1 MIGKVCLW
9 NKNRHGGAE
18 KPLSEVIV
26 MKCMHAVLFIFF
38 LTTSFCAQD
47 QKNVSS
53 VTRQVVVYDSLK
65 TLKPRFYIP
74 TAEVNHGDTLVFVA
88 ERVKTPVIFL
98 IPRAG
103 EIFERDSTLETY
115 DEIVMDGVKFLI
127 IVVKKQ
133 SNWQSE
139 KLVVRGDPKQKKDK
153 KYRYGAYLPKRN
165 AWAEGDSS
173 PVIIIKPGS

>member
-1 MIGKVCLW
+1 
-9 NKNRHGGAE
+9 
-18 KPLSEVIV
+18 
-26 MKCMHAVLFIFF
+26 MKFRYVVLLVLF
-38 LTTSFCAQD
+38 LNTYFCAQD
-47 QKNVSS
+47 QKNVSY

-65 TLKPRFYIP
+65 ALKPRFYIP
-74 TAEVNHGDTLVFVA
+74 EAKVDQGDTLIFVA

-103 EIFERDSTLETY
+103 EIFERDSTFKTY

-133 SNWQSE
+133 SNWES
-139 KLVVRGDPKQKKDK
+139 KKFVVIKDPKQTEEKR
-153 KYRYGAYLPKRN
+153 YRYGAYLPERN